1 MNYVV
6 DSAEFEDRWSTLLFT
21 VSTVLLLYAL
31 YVVFFLYSIRTLRR
45 SVPGHTLLVGAA
57 WLMFLLATAGT
68 IIVVSTTAISMRMVY
83 LLVQGYLDSPARL
96 LRLYHSLA
104 LGQDIILAVNNLVTD
119 LLFLYRCYVIWGS
132 RKTILVLPGIMILA
146 TVVEGCITGLGYY
159 GLIKL
164 NIPIDPRVPF
174 VMGGITNILMMS
186 LTAGRIWY
194 IRRELRTVTGLRPL
208 RQRYDTAVAII
219 LESGILY
226 CVCVIIYVISIS
238 ISKSSLF
245 GTIFNGVAWGLV
257 QVGVNI
263 VPTLILV
270 RVGMG
275 RSTENTGPSMSE
287 SNIESQPIFASRG
300 EQPLSVQMQRDG
312 W

>member
-1 MNYVV
+1 MDYVV
-6 DSAEFEDRWSTLLFT
+6 DSAEFEDRWSTLSFT
-21 VSTVLLLYAL
+21 VSVNSATLALTLSTAL
-31 YVVFFLYSIRTLRR
+31 YVVLFLCSIHTLRR

-68 IIVVSTTAISMRMVY
+68 IIVVSTTVISMRMVY
-83 LLVQGYLDSPARL
+83 LLVQDYLDSPARL
-96 LRLYHSLA
+96 LRLYQSLA
-104 LGQDIILAVNNLVTD
+104 LRQDIILAVNNYIAVM
-119 LLFLYRCYVIWGS
+119 IWGS

-146 TVVEGCITGLGYY
+146 TVVGGCITGLGYY

-245 GTIFNGVAWGLV
+245 GTIFNGVALGLV

-275 RSTENTGPSMSE
+275 RSTENTGPSITE

-300 EQPLSVQMQRDG
+300 ERPLSVQMQRDG

>member
-6 DSAEFEDRWSTLLFT
+6 DSAEFEDRWRTMLFT
-21 VSTVLLLYAL
+21 VSVNSTVLLLYAL
-31 YVVFFLYSIRTLRR
+31 YVILFLYSVRTLRR
-45 SVPGHTLLVGAA
+45 NLPSRKFLVATT
-57 WLMFLLATAGT
+57 WIMFLLATAGT
-68 IIVVSTTAISMRMVY
+68 GIVVSTTGISMRIVY
-83 LLVQGYLDSPARL
+83 LLVQGYTDGSARL
-96 LRLYHSLA
+96 LSVYQSLA

-119 LLFLYRCYVIWGS
+119 LLFLHRCYVIWGS
-132 RKTILVLPGIMILA
+132 RKRILVLPVIMILA
-146 TVVEGCITGLGYY
+146 TVVGGCVTGLGYY
-159 GLIKL
+159 RVVTLE
-164 NIPIDPRVPF
+164 IPINPRLPF
-174 VMGGITNILMMS
+174 IMGGITNISMMC

-194 IRRELRTVTGLRPL
+194 IRQELRAVDGLKPL
-208 RQRYDTAVAII
+208 RQQYDVVVAMI

-226 CVCVIIYVISIS
+226 CFCVIIYVISIS
-238 ISKSSLF
+238 INKSSLF

-275 RSTENTGPSMSE
+275 RSTENTTRPSLRV
-287 SNIESQPIFASRG
+287 ESQPIFASSAG
-300 EQPLSVQMQRDG
+300 QTERDG